1 LFLVACADLHML
13 SDQLSLQGPP
23 GQMAYVHFEDMTE
36 VIVSTELALRPE
48 KLVAFLVRAT
58 LQQQTTYMHNQAR
71 SPSKAASG
79 SGATQ
84 LEMTAS
90 QHGYESVYHGDTH
103 TVASAGCA
111 SQGPH
116 ASIESGEQTPLMPSR
131 HGSSTALVDAAPNQ
145 LTASRDALRVAKL
158 AVLILEEQVT
168 ALEREE
174 ASTAHGSSQGGSET
188 SA

>member
-1 LFLVACADLHML
+1 
-13 SDQLSLQGPP
+13 
-23 GQMAYVHFEDMTE
+23 MAYVHFEDMTE
-36 VIVSTELALRPE
+36 MIVSTELALRPE

-79 SGATQ
+79 RGATQ

-103 TVASAGCA
+103 TVTSAGCA
-111 SQGPH
+111 SKGPH
-116 ASIESGEQTPLMPSR
+116 ASIESGEQTPLMHSR
-131 HGSSTALVDAAPNQ
+131 HGSSTALVDAAPSQ

>member
-1 LFLVACADLHML
+1 
-13 SDQLSLQGPP
+13 
-23 GQMAYVHFEDMTE
+23 MAYVHFEDMTE
-36 VIVSTELALRPE
+36 MIVSTELALRPE

-79 SGATQ
+79 GGATQ

-90 QHGYESVYHGDTH
+90 QHGYESVYHGDTR

-111 SQGPH
+111 TNKGPH
-116 ASIESGEQTPLMPSR
+116 ASIESGEQTPLMHSR
-131 HGSSTALVDAAPNQ
+131 HGSSTALVDAAPSQ